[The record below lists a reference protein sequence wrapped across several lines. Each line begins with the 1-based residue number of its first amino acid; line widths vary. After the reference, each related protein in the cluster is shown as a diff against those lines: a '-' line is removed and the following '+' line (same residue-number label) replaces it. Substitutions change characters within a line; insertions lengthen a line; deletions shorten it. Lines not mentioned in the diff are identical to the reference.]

1 LRIEALPTIAT
12 RRMLRRTTL
21 STSLAVSVA
30 LPALSLSAQEERPP
44 FLTGMCSAS
53 ESSVASDSIV
63 DRPERPPSLAPG
75 SEIPRFP
82 DVLRRPG
89 YDGTVVAV
97 FVVDASGTVR
107 PDAVA
112 VMSSSDPILS
122 AWACSVVPAMRFV
135 PAWHDGR
142 AVATEV
148 RMPFRY
154 HVVADS
160 NPVYSEDQVERRI
173 SMGPV
178 RGPALR
184 YPLRLKQRGIEG
196 AVLAEFVVD
205 TTGRAEM
212 DTFKVL
218 RSSDEQF
225 TQAVRATVAEL
236 IFTPAELKGRKVRQL
251 VQQPFTFTIA
261 R

>member
-1 LRIEALPTIAT
+1 
-12 RRMLRRTTL
+12 MLRRTTL

-44 FLTGMCSAS
+44 FLTGMCRPSV
-53 ESSVASDSIV
+53 SSVASDSIV

-82 DVLRRPG
+82 EVLRRPG
-89 YDGTVVAV
+89 YNGTVVAA

-107 PDAVA
+107 PEAVA

-122 AWACSVVPAMRFV
+122 TWACGVVPAMRFV
-135 PAWHDGR
+135 PAWHGGR

-160 NPVYSEDQVERRI
+160 NPVYFEDQVERV

-178 RGPALR
+178 GGPFPR
-184 YPLRLKQRGIEG
+184 YPLPLKQRGIDGE
-196 AVLAEFVVD
+196 VLAEFVVD

-212 DTFKVL
+212 GTFRVL

-225 TQAVRATVAEL
+225 TQSVRTAVAEM

-251 VQQPFTFTIA
+251 VQHPFIFTMA